1 MPEERKALLLSLFHR
16 LHKAFG
22 PRHWWPADSPFEVV
36 VGAILTQNTA
46 WRNVKKALSNLKTEG
61 LLTPHCLN
69 KLPTQQL
76 AGLIRPAGYY
86 NMKAKRLKHFLRFL
100 YDQTGGNLDRLLAR
114 ELLPLRS
121 QLLSV
126 NGIGPETADS
136 ILLYAG
142 NRPSF
147 VVDAYTKRVLFRHRV
162 IPEDVS
168 YDETRDFFMDCLEP
182 HVPTFNEFHALL
194 VHLGHRYC
202 LKRNPKCGQ
211 CPAEAWNEG

>member
-1 MPEERKALLLSLFHR
+1 MPSERKALLLNLFHR

-46 WRNVKKALSNLKTEG
+46 WRNVKKAISNLKTEG
-61 LLTPHCLN
+61 LLTPQALN
-69 KLPTQQL
+69 NLPVQQL

-86 NMKAKRLKHFLRFL
+86 NMKAKRLKHFLDFL
-100 YDQTGGNLDRLLAR
+100 YEETGGDLERLMTRDFATLKD
-114 ELLPLRS
+114 

-142 NRPSF
+142 NKPSF
-147 VVDAYTKRVLFRHRV
+147 VVDAYTKRILFRHRLV
-162 IPEDVS
+162 PEEIS
-168 YDETRDFFMDCLEP
+168 YDEARDFFMDCLEP

-194 VHLGHRYC
+194 VHLGHGYC
-202 LKRNPKCGQ
+202 LKRNPKCTE
-211 CPAEAWNEG
+211 CPAEGWNE